1 MALPRKLSGVRLLQ
15 ILGNRSGR
23 KTPNG
28 KARLLGCLPGGSRA
42 ARYRALLAGSH
53 DSVNGSISYS
63 WIMYILR
70 PPVRAARHSIAR
82 KMLPQQNRRVRACPA
97 TRVAQ
102 NETRLSGPARGSSH
116 RLTEQSVRWVNTVPR
131 LRFER
136 LVRAEKQGFSG
147 LAAPRA
153 RDEKDRVYHRVRLR
167 FPSAAV
173 ARRAPPAQPY
183 RPVP

>member
-1 MALPRKLSGVRLLQ
+1 MRLLQ
-15 ILGNRSGR
+15 ILGNRSCR

-28 KARLLGCLPGGSRA
+28 KARLLGCLPGGSST
-42 ARYRALLAGSH
+42 ARCWALLAGSH
-53 DSVNGSISYS
+53 DSVNGSISNS

-82 KMLPQQNRRVRACPA
+82 KMLPQQNGCVRACPA

-102 NETRLSGPARGSSH
+102 NETRLMGTARGLSH
-116 RLTEQSVRWVNTVPR
+116 RSTEQSARWVSTVPR

-136 LVRAEKQGFSG
+136 LVCAEKQGFSG

-153 RDEKDRVYHRVRLR
+153 RDENDRVYHRVRLR
-167 FPSAAV
+167 VPSAAV

>member
-1 MALPRKLSGVRLLQ
+1 MALPKEMSGVRLLQ
-15 ILGNRSGR
+15 ILGNRSCR

-53 DSVNGSISYS
+53 DSANGSISNS

-82 KMLPQQNRRVRACPA
+82 KMLPQQNGCVRANPA
-97 TRVAQ
+97 IRVAQ
-102 NETRLSGPARGSSH
+102 NETRLVGAGKRIAPQIHGTNA
-116 RLTEQSVRWVNTVPR
+116 RWVSTVPCLR
-131 LRFER
+131 LER
-136 LVRAEKQGFSG
+136 LVCAEKQGFSG
-147 LAAPRA
+147 LAPPRG
-153 RDEKDRVYHRVRLR
+153 RDENDRVYRRVRLR
-167 FPSAAV
+167 VPSVGV

>member
-1 MALPRKLSGVRLLQ
+1 MALPRELSGVRLLQ

-28 KARLLGCLPGGSRA
+28 KARLLGCLPGGSSTA
-42 ARYRALLAGSH
+42 HCWALLAGSY
-53 DSVNGSISYS
+53 DSVNGSVSNS

-70 PPVRAARHSIAR
+70 PPVKAARHSIAR
-82 KMLPQQNRRVRACPA
+82 KMLPQQNGRVRTCPA
-97 TRVAQ
+97 TLVAQ
-102 NETRLSGPARGSSH
+102 NETRLSGTARGSSH
-116 RLTEQSVRWVNTVPR
+116 RSTEQIARWISTVPC

-136 LVRAEKQGFSG
+136 LVRAEKQEFSR

-153 RDEKDRVYHRVRLR
+153 REEKDRVRLR
-167 FPSAAV
+167 FPRVGV